1 MLVVLEGILWTIR
14 FFFGACIFSFLT
26 VVIDRLPR
34 GENVVRGRSHCTGCG
49 RELTAWELIPC
60 VSFLCQGG
68 KCRGCGGEDPFKVF
82 LDRTYR
88 WSSFYRL
95 RDQIWL
101 RQIRRNI
108 VKRRSDFCIFRNITC
123 GSPD

>member
-1 MLVVLEGILWTIR
+1 MLVVLEGILWMIR

-26 VVIDRLPR
+26 VVIDR
-34 GENVVRGRSHCTGCG
+34 
-49 RELTAWELIPC
+49 
-60 VSFLCQGG
+60 G
-68 KCRGCGGEDPFKVF
+68 KCSTREKPLYRLWQRTDCMGTDPVCEFSVSGRKVQRMWGADPFKMF

-108 VKRRSDFCIFRNITC
+108 AKRRSDFCIFRNITC